1 MRKYLLL
8 LPLLAFFGFPTWADN
23 VSFSFSIV
31 NAPGG
36 IGDFSWT
43 ITLPAL
49 DESVDTKAWNAISN
63 PTMGGGCKIDE
74 IDLLAENGGYG
85 MTTFFSPLCK
95 GLFDSETSGFAVSSS
110 EFGTYTFSGTNP
122 DETKSFSTFTIFHS
136 NLPVTTPEPSDFTL
150 LLVGLVVL
158 WMGCPRA
165 ARRQRPQAILDL
177 QNA

>member
-1 MRKYLLL
+1 MKKCLLL
-8 LPLLAFFGFPTWADN
+8 LPLLAFFALPSWADN
-23 VSFSFSIV
+23 VSFSFAIV

-63 PTMGGGCKIDE
+63 PTTGGGCKIDE
-74 IDLLAENGGYG
+74 IELLAENGGYG
-85 MTTFFSPLCK
+85 MTTFFSPLCN
-95 GLFDSETSGFAVSSS
+95 GLYDSETSGFAVSPS

-122 DETKSFSTFTIFHS
+122 DDTKNFSTFTIFPS
-136 NLPVTTPEPSDFTL
+136 NLPITTPEPSDLAL

-158 WMGCPRA
+158 SM
-165 ARRQRPQAILDL
+165 ARMRFARHQSLF
-177 QNA
+177 